1 MRNNF
6 TSLRSSLLMLTLV
19 LCSTSVFSQ
28 SALTGL
34 VKDANGN
41 PLVGATVLE
50 IGGLRIGTSNGTITD
65 ANGKFTINR
74 INPGAKLR
82 ISYQGFYTQEVETKG
97 LSDLEVTMKENTMEL
112 DNMVITA
119 TRSARDIENVPQQVK
134 VISRKE
140 IDKTIANDVTDVLK
154 KTAGVDVIQ
163 YPGLLSGVGI
173 RGFRPQFSGI
183 NQRTLLLIDG
193 RPAGATNLA
202 TIDMNNVERVE
213 VLKGPASALYGAQ
226 AMGGVINLITR
237 KTKGSVGGQ
246 IFGGVGNFGR
256 VEGGFNTG
264 GNITDRLDFD
274 LSFKSFTQGDDFRMG
289 GDNLSR
295 DAFGWDD
302 ATRILWTDTGQEEVT
317 IADDRGDGD
326 IRPNTSY
333 SMYTGAFRLGYDL
346 NDNWRIDAKADR
358 FFAEDVNLPGDIED
372 GDQRPNI
379 KDVDRYGGDIILNG
393 TIGRN
398 NELTAKFFAASES
411 NTNYRTSVND
421 TTTVRTSFVS
431 GENQLNWIGG
441 QLMDRY
447 RLGNHF
453 ITAGIDYNRVEQDNV
468 SFNDRGEAN
477 PTSAQ
482 RPNFVQQN
490 IGFYLQTEIN
500 LFDDQLNITA
510 GARNEIID
518 YDITGTDLFPSRSES
533 NNVINPSV
541 GVNYQVVPN
550 LFVHATFGTAFTPV
564 GAFQIAG
571 YDERFVDSNT
581 RDGVDTVDVW
591 IGNPDLENQESST
604 FDVGVR
610 YANSNNRF
618 SIDITYFNTN
628 FENNVVVSVQQFPGE
643 LSNTGI
649 AVRNLNRYVNAEETT
664 LSGLELDVNYVFES
678 GINLFANG
686 VYILQADEVR
696 DVFAFTEDF
705 ESTQRRLRL
714 DMHNVADFTLNYGVD
729 YQITSWFTS
738 RLTGRYVG
746 RRYDT
751 DWSYYLGPDNG
762 FGIEGRG
769 DYADVHYPSFMV
781 MDFVGTVQLG
791 NSQLSIQVGNITD
804 ENYYEKRGFNLM
816 GRNYMVRYAL
826 NF

>member
-6 TSLRSSLLMLTLV
+6 TSLRFILLMLTLV

-50 IGGLRIGTSNGTITD
+50 IGGLGISTSNGTITD
-65 ANGKFTINR
+65 ANGKFKINR

-82 ISYQGFYTQEVETKG
+82 ISYQGFYTQEVETRG
-97 LSDLEVTMKENTMEL
+97 LADLEVTMKENTMEL

-163 YPGLLSGVGI
+163 YPGLLAGVGI

-226 AMGGVINLITR
+226 AMGGVINLITK

-246 IFGGVGNFGR
+246 VFGGIGNFGR
-256 VEGGFNTG
+256 VEGGFSSG

-274 LSFKSFTQGDDFRMG
+274 LSFKSFTQSEDFRLG

-295 DAFGWDD
+295 DTFGWDD

-358 FFAEDVNLPGDIED
+358 FFAEDVNLPGDIEN

-379 KDVDRYGGDIILNG
+379 KDVDRYGGDIILDG
-393 TIGRN
+393 TTGRN
-398 NELTAKFFAASES
+398 NELTAKFFAASEN

-421 TTTVRTSFVS
+421 TTTVRTSYVS

-441 QLMDRY
+441 QVMDRY
-447 RLGNHF
+447 RLGDHF

-468 SFNDRGEAN
+468 SFNDRGEARA
-477 PTSAQ
+477 TSAQ

-490 IGFYLQTEIN
+490 TGIYLQGEIN
-500 LFDDQLNITA
+500 LFDDRLNITA
-510 GARNEIID
+510 GIRNEIID
-518 YDITGTDLFPSRSES
+518 HNITGTDLFPSRSES

-541 GVNYQVVPN
+541 GVNYQVLPN
-550 LFVHATFGTAFTPV
+550 LYARATFGTAFTPV

-571 YDERFVDSNT
+571 YDARSVDSDT
-581 RDGVDTVDVW
+581 QDGVDTVDVW
-591 IGNPDLENQESST
+591 IGNPDLENQESRT
-604 FDVGVR
+604 FDVGFR
-610 YANSNNRF
+610 YVNEAKGF
-618 SIDITYFNTN
+618 SFDLTYFNTQ
-628 FENNVVVSVQQFPGE
+628 FDNNVINQITTFPGIPSE
-643 LSNTGI
+643 EG
-649 AVRNLNRYVNAEETT
+649 AVIRNRNSYANAQGTT
-664 LSGLELDVNYVFES
+664 LSGLEFDISYRFNQTGWNV
-678 GINLFANG
+678 FANG
-686 VYILQADEVR
+686 VYILEAEEIR
-696 DVFAFTEDF
+696 DVFRQPQPLT
-705 ESTQRRLRL
+705 L
-714 DMHNVADFTLNYGVD
+714 DMHNVADFNLNYGVE
-729 YQITSWFTS
+729 YESNSWFTA

-751 DWSYYLGPDNG
+751 DWSFYLGDDNVT
-762 FGIEGRG
+762 G
-769 DYADVHYPSFMV
+769 DYADVRYPAFMV
-781 MDFVGTVQLG
+781 MDFVGTARVG
-791 NSQLSIQVGNITD
+791 RSQLSVQVGNITD

-816 GRNYMVRYAL
+816 GRNYMLRYML